1 MYEKG
6 YLAALTA
13 SIADVDVSYPHVKRS
28 IKYILRILRTLT
40 KTAIHLSQNG
50 ILPEA
55 TSQDQMEDDIAS
67 ASSLSDADSDRE
79 ETPDL
84 YRNSS
89 LGLLE
94 GPHEDE
100 FSEDSED
107 GRFPLSFP
115 YRT

>member
-1 MYEKG
+1 MS
-6 YLAALTA
+6 L
-13 SIADVDVSYPHVKRS
+13 
-28 IKYILRILRTLT
+28 
-40 KTAIHLSQNG
+40 
-50 ILPEA
+50 
-55 TSQDQMEDDIAS
+55 DQVEDEIAS

-94 GPHEDE
+94 GPQDDE

-107 GRFPLSFP
+107 GKSPTP
-115 YRT
+115 APAHWPGC